1 MKSRAVKI
9 FLCIIFFLGLTPIG
23 SAENLPNEMFRI
35 GKIELGKTT
44 FGEIEKNH
52 GNAKSF
58 RTSKDDGADEYICYI
73 QKHGKS
79 KQYIVFETG
88 EMGGYKQVIGFRIS
102 TNKPHI
108 SCNIATNELSTE
120 TGNGVSIGQSY
131 EKFVKRFSI
140 NFKDI
145 KKSRLTYENISQRE
159 ATTEELVHLRKVF
172 PNEKETRF
180 DVTVTINAQFKQN
193 NLIDYYVRKI
203 ESY

>member
-79 KQYIVFETG
+79 KQYIVFAAVCNDRG
-88 EMGGYKQVIGFRIS
+88 SARKRRFFGSQYFR
-102 TNKPHI
+102 
-108 SCNIATNELSTE
+108 
-120 TGNGVSIGQSY
+120 
-131 EKFVKRFSI
+131 
-140 NFKDI
+140 
-145 KKSRLTYENISQRE
+145 
-159 ATTEELVHLRKVF
+159 
-172 PNEKETRF
+172 
-180 DVTVTINAQFKQN
+180 
-193 NLIDYYVRKI
+193 
-203 ESY
+203 